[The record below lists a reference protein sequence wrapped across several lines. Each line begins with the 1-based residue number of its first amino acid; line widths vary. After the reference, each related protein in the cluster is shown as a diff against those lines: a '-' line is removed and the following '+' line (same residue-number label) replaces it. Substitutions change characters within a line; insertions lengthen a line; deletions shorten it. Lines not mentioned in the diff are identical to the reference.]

1 MVLLIEA
8 SLLFAILFGIVWFI
22 VTKIRQ
28 FGLEKAVKHSLLVT
42 FPLVFLAGPVTYIL
56 ALGLALLIQILMRWE
71 HL

>member
-8 SLLFAILFGIVWFI
+8 GILLAILFGTIWF
-22 VTKIRQ
+22 VATNIRR